1 MTLSLGGLIDSNSSM
16 QTLSPLIVHFAASL
30 KPSQQQSIRSTQ
42 TSHYTLATKRVRG
55 MWMWE
60 RKMGGIEMKA
70 ARLRLANSS
79 VVIYLEK
86 WVSVSTPRHKQKVT
100 ENH

>member
-1 MTLSLGGLIDSNSSM
+1 
-16 QTLSPLIVHFAASL
+16 
-30 KPSQQQSIRSTQ
+30 
-42 TSHYTLATKRVRG
+42 
-55 MWMWE
+55 MWE